1 MREEPAGFAQPKPD
15 PDRQAVGER
24 LRQAREY
31 VGLKQDEVA
40 RHLGIPR
47 SALSNIEGG
56 LRRVEVTELTR
67 LAKLYQ
73 RPIAWFA
80 GAVEAPSDQLPEE
93 VRHVARTAAAL
104 SDQDRRELANFAD
117 FLRSRARSKS
127 DGNG

>member
-1 MREEPAGFAQPKPD
+1 MPEEPASFAPATPD
-15 PDRQAVGER
+15 SDRQAVGER

-31 VGLKQDEVA
+31 LGLKQEDVA
-40 RHLGIPR
+40 KHLGIPR
-47 SALSNIEGG
+47 SALSNVEAGQ
-56 LRRVEVTELTR
+56 RKVEVTELAR

-80 GAVEAPSDQLPEE
+80 GASEPVEELPDE
-93 VRHVARTAAAL
+93 VRHVARAAAAL

-117 FLRSRARSKS
+117 FLRSRARSKG